1 MAAGTADLATLRRL
15 DLLIWALVAAVA
27 AIVLTAT
34 TVSSFYVDWRSFA
47 GPGLGAIALSIAAWI
62 YRNWRPDPRLASGI
76 ECTAQLV
83 AFTAVGAPLSYIAAA
98 IGGAFPLQDAMF
110 LAIDRSLGLD
120 WHGMLA
126 WMNENRSAHFVFLL
140 AYASFTLQ
148 ASVTVLALAFCG
160 QLFQIRIFMLA
171 LAISALV
178 CIAISAVVPA
188 QGIWGHL
195 SLTAADYPAI
205 VPATRELHLPIF
217 HGLRDGSYRALMGLT
232 SDGIITFPSF
242 HTALGVIF
250 IFALWPIPVLRW
262 FGIVINLLMMASIP
276 IDGGHYFIDMVA
288 GTVIAVASIV
298 AARTIASRASRAPE
312 TSAASKIPQLVA
324 RD

>member
-1 MAAGTADLATLRRL
+1 
-15 DLLIWALVAAVA
+15 
-27 AIVLTAT
+27 
-34 TVSSFYVDWRSFA
+34 
-47 GPGLGAIALSIAAWI
+47 
-62 YRNWRPDPRLASGI
+62 
-76 ECTAQLV
+76 
-83 AFTAVGAPLSYIAAA
+83 
-98 IGGAFPLQDAMF
+98 
-110 LAIDRSLGLD
+110 
-120 WHGMLA
+120 
-126 WMNENRSAHFVFLL
+126 
-140 AYASFTLQ
+140 
-148 ASVTVLALAFCG
+148 
-160 QLFQIRIFMLA
+160 
-171 LAISALV
+171 
-178 CIAISAVVPA
+178 
-188 QGIWGHL
+188 
-195 SLTAADYPAI
+195 
-205 VPATRELHLPIF
+205 
-217 HGLRDGSYRALMGLT
+217 MGLT